1 MNMVE
6 ELLYFMG
13 FQIKKLDEGVFI
25 SQSKFAKN
33 LVKMFGLEKASIKRT
48 LAPRHAK
55 LSKDSRGTPVAEQL
69 YISIIGGLLCLMT
82 SKPNIA
88 FAVDVCA

>member
-1 MNMVE
+1 
-6 ELLYFMG
+6 
-13 FQIKKLDEGVFI
+13 
-25 SQSKFAKN
+25 
-33 LVKMFGLEKASIKRT
+33 MFGLEKASIKRT

-88 FAVDVCA
+88 FAVDVCAWQVVQKIVIWWVPKE